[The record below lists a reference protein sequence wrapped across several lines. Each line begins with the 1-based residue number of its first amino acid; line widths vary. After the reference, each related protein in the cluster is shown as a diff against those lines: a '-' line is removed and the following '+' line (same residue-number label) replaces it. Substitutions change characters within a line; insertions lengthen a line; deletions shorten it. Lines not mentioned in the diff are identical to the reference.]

1 MPQKRLV
8 SPDGRRIILASGRD
22 EIERLEEA
30 GYVVPSARRGRPE
43 VANSGAEG
51 HRRARASST
60 TEGQERNT
68 GSTVEDP
75 FEDDDEEGGDDT
87 EATDEEPSAD
97 TAEKTAAARV
107 AAKAAQRRPAKPT
120 T

>member
-1 MPQKRLV
+1 MPAKRLV
-8 SPDGRRIILASGRD
+8 SPDGRRIIVATGQD
-22 EIERLEEA
+22 EIDRLEDE
-30 GYVVPSARRGRPE
+30 GYVVPSQRRAAPE

-75 FEDDDEEGGDDT
+75 FGDDAPDDDADEDDAPDD
-87 EATDEEPSAD
+87 D
-97 TAEKTAAARV
+97 AEKAAEKATAAKV
-107 AAKAAQRRPAKPT
+107 AAKAAARRPAT
-120 T
+120 NR